1 MKHNTDIYFFT
12 SFKMKYVV
20 IKIKDI
26 KELLTMTEK
35 EQLTHIMQKIV
46 RFRELEKLKRFKN

>member
-1 MKHNTDIYFFT
+1 
-12 SFKMKYVV
+12 MKYVV